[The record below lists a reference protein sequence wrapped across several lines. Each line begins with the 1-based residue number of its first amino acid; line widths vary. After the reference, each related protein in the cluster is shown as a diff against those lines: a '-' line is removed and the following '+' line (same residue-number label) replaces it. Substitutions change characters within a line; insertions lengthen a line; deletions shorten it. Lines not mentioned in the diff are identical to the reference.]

1 MTFLF
6 QKYYLAFYKY
16 QIIIA
21 FLFSDT
27 SQAVFKG
34 IMSLELL
41 RHGRFQVV
49 QKPLSDDMSITFCS
63 SSLDCVSLQECVVG
77 FVFGFKLF
85 IWLCWILVMAC
96 DLLFVA
102 CEIQF
107 PDQGLNLGP
116 LHQECR
122 GPATGPPAKSLYIF
136 CCCCCFGSRSSFLRE
151 CKKINFR

>member
-63 SSLDCVSLQECVVG
+63 SGLDCVSLQECVVF

-96 DLLFVA
+96 DLLVVA

-122 GPATGPPAKSLYIF
+122 VPATGPPAKSLCIF
-136 CCCCCFGSRSSFLRE
+136 CCCLFGSRSSFLRE